1 VLPSDVVSSLIG
13 GASWRER
20 LLGLWLGMAQ
30 GPERFVE
37 PMLMSLRRVT
47 GYSITPT
54 CAALAVLAK
63 RGRFGISR
71 LRSDETDAS
80 AFDGDLGWA
89 ISQAERYARGE
100 AVSAEERCR
109 NSGQS
114 FLHQAEM
121 YEWIV
126 EGQQDGTGNSHRAGQ

>member
-1 VLPSDVVSSLIG
+1 
-13 GASWRER
+13 
-20 LLGLWLGMAQ
+20 MAQ
-30 GPERFVE
+30 CPERFVE
-37 PMLMSLRRVT
+37 PMLMSLRRRVT

-63 RGRFGISR
+63 RGRFDIGR
-71 LRSDETDAS
+71 LRSDEIDPS

-100 AVSAEERCR
+100 AVIAEERCR

-121 YEWIV
+121 YEWIM
-126 EGQQDGTGNSHRAGQ
+126 EGQRRLHRRSGSRLSWQSEIIGPASVSRDVGLHHAHDHD